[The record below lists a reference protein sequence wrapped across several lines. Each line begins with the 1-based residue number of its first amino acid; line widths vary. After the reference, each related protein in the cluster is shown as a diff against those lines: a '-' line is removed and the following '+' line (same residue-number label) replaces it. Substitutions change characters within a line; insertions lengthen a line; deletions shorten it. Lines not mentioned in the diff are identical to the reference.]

1 MLKNILKIILKI
13 ILIVIISNIL
23 FVIVFRFLPIPTS
36 SYMVQQRISNLFSE
50 NISSIQYDW
59 VPDYKISNSAKL
71 AVIAAE
77 DQKFFDHFGFDL
89 ESISKAIDQNK
100 KNKRIRG
107 ASTITQQT
115 AKNLFLW
122 PGKSFI
128 RKGLEAYFTV
138 LLELFWS
145 KERILEVYLNIAE
158 FGENVY
164 GVHAAS
170 QKFIKKDA
178 NKLNYHN
185 SASLASVLPNPKRYR
200 VNSPTQYLAKR
211 TQWIERQMYQLGE
224 KTLKDNN

>member
-1 MLKNILKIILKI
+1 MFVKLVKMIFRISLIILF
-13 ILIVIISNIL
+13 SNIL
-23 FVIVFRFLPIPTS
+23 FIIIFRFLPIPTS
-36 SYMVQQRISNLFSE
+36 SFMLQQRISNIFSD
-50 NISSIQYDW
+50 NNASIQYEW
-59 VPDYKISNSAKL
+59 IADYKISNSAKL

-77 DQKFFDHFGFDL
+77 DQKFFDHFGFDV
-89 ESISKAIDQNK
+89 ESIVKAIDQNK
-100 KNKRIRG
+100 KRQRVRG

-122 PGKSFI
+122 PGKSFV

-138 LLELFWS
+138 LLEVFWS

-164 GVHAAS
+164 GVQAAS
-170 QKFIKKDA
+170 QKYFRKDA
-178 NKLNYHN
+178 NKLSYHN

-211 TQWIERQMYQLGE
+211 IQWIERQMYQLGE
-224 KTLKDNN
+224 KIITDN

>member
-1 MLKNILKIILKI
+1 MFKKNLINFLKIALI
-13 ILIVIISNIL
+13 IFLSNVIFI
-23 FVIVFRFLPIPTS
+23 IVFRFLPIPTS
-36 SYMVQQRISNLFSE
+36 SFMLQQRISNLFSE
-50 NISSIQYDW
+50 EKSSVLYDW

-71 AVIAAE
+71 AAIAAE
-77 DQKFFDHFGFDL
+77 DQKFFDHFGFDV
-89 ESISKAIDQNK
+89 ESITKAIEQNK
-100 KNKRIRG
+100 KRRRVRG

-164 GVHAAS
+164 GVQAAS
-170 QKFIKKDA
+170 QKFFKKDA
-178 NKLNYHN
+178 NKLSYHN
-185 SASLASVLPNPKRYR
+185 SASLASVLPNPKRYK
-200 VNSPTQYLAKR
+200 VNSPTQYLAR
-211 TQWIERQMYQLGE
+211 RIQWIERQMYQLGE
-224 KTLKDNN
+224 KIITDN

>member
-1 MLKNILKIILKI
+1 ML
-13 ILIVIISNIL
+13 
-23 FVIVFRFLPIPTS
+23 
-36 SYMVQQRISNLFSE
+36 QQRISNLFSE
-50 NISSIQYDW
+50 EKSSVLYDW
-59 VPDYKISNSAKL
+59 VPGYKITNSAKL

-77 DQKFFDHFGFDL
+77 DQKFFDHFGFDV
-89 ESISKAIDQNK
+89 ESITKAIEQNK
-100 KNKRIRG
+100 KRRRVRG

-164 GVHAAS
+164 GVQAAS
-170 QKFIKKDA
+170 QKFFKKDA
-178 NKLNYHN
+178 NKLSYHN
-185 SASLASVLPNPKRYR
+185 SASLASVLPNPKRYK
-200 VNSPTQYLAKR
+200 VNSPTQYLAR
-211 TQWIERQMYQLGE
+211 RIQWIERQMYQLGE
-224 KTLKDNN
+224 KTIIDN

>member
-1 MLKNILKIILKI
+1 MIKNIIKILVKVSI
-13 ILIVIISNIL
+13 IFFISNIL
-23 FVIVFRFLPIPTS
+23 FIILFRFLPIPTS
-36 SYMVQQRISNLFSE
+36 SFMIQQRISNIFSE
-50 NISSIQYDW
+50 NNLPVEYEW
-59 VPDYKISNSAKL
+59 VPEYKISNSAKL

-89 ESISKAIDQNK
+89 ESISEALDQNK
-100 KNKRIRG
+100 KSKRIRG

-122 PGKSFI
+122 PGKSFV

-164 GVHAAS
+164 GVQAAS
-170 QKFIKKDA
+170 QKFFKKDA
-178 NKLNYHN
+178 NKLTYHN
-185 SASLASVLPNPKRYR
+185 SASLASVLPSPKRYK

-211 TQWIERQMYQLGE
+211 VQWIERQMHQLG
-224 KTLKDNN
+224 KDVINNE

>member
-1 MLKNILKIILKI
+1 MFIKFLKKTLRIVLIIL
-13 ILIVIISNIL
+13 LSNIL
-23 FVIVFRFLPIPTS
+23 FIILFRFLPIPTTS
-36 SYMVQQRISNLFSE
+36 FMLQQRISNLFSE
-50 NISSIQYDW
+50 DISSIQYDW

-89 ESISKAIDQNK
+89 ESISEALDQNK
-100 KNKRIRG
+100 KSKRIRG

-128 RKGLEAYFTV
+128 RKGFEAYFTV

-164 GVHAAS
+164 GVQAAS
-170 QKFIKKDA
+170 QKFFKKDA
-178 NKLNYHN
+178 NKLTYHN
-185 SASLASVLPNPKRYR
+185 SASLASVLPNPKRYK

-211 TQWIERQMYQLGE
+211 IQWIERQMYQLGE
-224 KTLKDNN
+224 KTLNNN

>member
-1 MLKNILKIILKI
+1 MFIKFLKKLLRIGLIILF
-13 ILIVIISNIL
+13 SNIL
-23 FVIVFRFLPIPTS
+23 FIIIFRFLPIPTS
-36 SYMVQQRISNLFSE
+36 SFMLQQRISNLFSE
-50 NISSIQYDW
+50 EKSSVLYDW

-77 DQKFFDHFGFDL
+77 DQKFFDHFGFDV
-89 ESISKAIDQNK
+89 ESIAKVIDQNK
-100 KNKRIRG
+100 KSKRIRG

-164 GVHAAS
+164 GVQAAS
-170 QKFIKKDA
+170 QKFFKKDA
-178 NKLNYHN
+178 NKLSYHN
-185 SASLASVLPNPKRYR
+185 SASLASVLPNPKRYK
-200 VNSPTQYLAKR
+200 VNSPTQYLAR
-211 TQWIERQMYQLGE
+211 RIQWIERQMYQLGE
-224 KTLKDNN
+224 KIITDN